1 VPSPPPSATEAAE
14 PAVEAAI
21 RRAAR
26 AEADAQGWGAYV
38 HAPWCTSR
46 CLYCAFTV
54 YIDRQPA
61 FADWAEGV
69 AADWAIE
76 AAHFGAAAGAPA
88 AHSVYFGG
96 GTPSLVPTAHI
107 ARILSLIPRQDGA
120 EVTLEVN
127 PGSIDEAGLRER
139 VDAGVNRL
147 SVGVQTFDPEHAR
160 RLGRGHSRE
169 EARALLATLP
179 RLPLRSWS
187 FDLIFALPE
196 QRMTELDADLDA
208 LLEVG
213 PPHVSLYGLSFEPG
227 TPLTRL
233 RDEGRVQAAD
243 PDLWADMYDRIVERL
258 EAAGYERYEVSNF
271 AQPGHRA
278 RHNEAVWRGGAYA
291 GLGPSAHGLRPDG
304 ARTLRAA
311 DLAAWRAQPAGLVE
325 RPAPREAA
333 VDRILSTL
341 RHEAGLDLRALC
353 ADTGHL
359 PDADEIGRL
368 IRGGALRAG
377 AGRLQLPP
385 GAFPVADGAVRRLV
399 DALRPAA
406 PTAHT
411 PKRAP

>member
-1 VPSPPPSATEAAE
+1 MPSPIAPPLHAAD

-38 HAPWCTSR
+38 HAPWCASR

-54 YIDRQPA
+54 YIDKQPP
-61 FADWAEGV
+61 FADWATGV
-69 AADWAIE
+69 AADWAAE
-76 AAHFGAAAGAPA
+76 APAFTGTPSAPA
-88 AHSVYFGG
+88 AHSIYFGG
-96 GTPSLVPTAHI
+96 GTPSLVPPAHI
-107 ARILSLIPRQDGA
+107 GRIISIIPHQPSA

-127 PGSIDEAGLRER
+127 PGSIDEDGLRALL
-139 VDAGVNRL
+139 DAGVNRL
-147 SVGVQTFDPEHAR
+147 SVGVQTFDQDHAR
-160 RLGRGHSRE
+160 RLGRGHGRE
-169 EARALLATLP
+169 AARALLAALP
-179 RLPLRSWS
+179 RLPLASWS

-196 QRMTELDADLDA
+196 QRMAELDADLDA

-233 RDEGRVQAAD
+233 RDVGRLQAAD

-258 EAAGYERYEVSNF
+258 QGAGYERYEVSNF
-271 AQPGHRA
+271 ALPGHRA

-304 ARTLRAA
+304 ARTLRAPE
-311 DLAAWRAQPAGLVE
+311 LAAWRAHPTGAVE
-325 RPAPREAA
+325 RPGPREAA

-341 RHEAGLDLRALC
+341 RHEAGLDLAALD
-353 ADTGHL
+353 ADTGHQ
-359 PDADEIGRL
+359 PDPDEIARL

-377 AGRLQLPP
+377 AGRVQLQPH
-385 GAFPVADGAVRRLV
+385 AFPVADGVVRRLV
-399 DALRPAA
+399 AALRPARAEAHLSKGA
-406 PTAHT
+406 P
-411 PKRAP
+411 

>member
-1 VPSPPPSATEAAE
+1 
-14 PAVEAAI
+14 
-21 RRAAR
+21 
-26 AEADAQGWGAYV
+26 
-38 HAPWCTSR
+38 
-46 CLYCAFTV
+46 
-54 YIDRQPA
+54 
-61 FADWAEGV
+61 
-69 AADWAIE
+69 
-76 AAHFGAAAGAPA
+76 
-88 AHSVYFGG
+88 
-96 GTPSLVPTAHI
+96 
-107 ARILSLIPRQDGA
+107 
-120 EVTLEVN
+120 
-127 PGSIDEAGLRER
+127 
-139 VDAGVNRL
+139 
-147 SVGVQTFDPEHAR
+147 
-160 RLGRGHSRE
+160 
-169 EARALLATLP
+169 
-179 RLPLRSWS
+179 
-187 FDLIFALPE
+187 
-196 QRMTELDADLDA
+196 MTELDADLDA

-304 ARTLRAA
+304 VRTLRAT

-341 RHEAGLDLRALC
+341 RHEAGLDLAALC

-385 GAFPVADGAVRRLV
+385 GAFSVADGVVRRLV